1 MNATT
6 KCQVHCVTLQY
17 HGVIVRSVSFAAF
30 VWWRHTTRG
39 FPLREE
45 AI

>member
-1 MNATT
+1 MNVTT

-30 VWWRHTTRG
+30 VWRRHSTRG